1 MNRPPERLQ
10 YATPPPGGRRPAWVK
25 WVIIGA
31 VVFAVAL
38 VASFLIPSRVTVTVG
53 SGPGGGGSGP
63 TPVTT
68 TAPAEE

>member
-1 MNRPPERLQ
+1 MTRPPERLQ

-25 WVIIGA
+25 WVIVGA
-31 VVFAVAL
+31 VVFAVPL
-38 VASFLIPSRVTVTVG
+38 VASFLIPSRVTVTGG
-53 SGPGGGGSGP
+53 SGPGGGSAP